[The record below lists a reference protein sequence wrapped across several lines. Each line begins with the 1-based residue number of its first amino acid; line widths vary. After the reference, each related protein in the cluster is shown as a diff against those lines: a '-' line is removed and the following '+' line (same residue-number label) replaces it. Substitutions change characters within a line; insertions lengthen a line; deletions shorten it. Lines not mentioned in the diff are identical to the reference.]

1 MLRIEHLTAGY
12 GKTRIVDDVTVEFAT
27 GEVVALLGRNG
38 MGKTTLLRALF
49 GQCDVFSGT
58 LSSGDV
64 PLPLGSPDGLAR
76 RGLSF
81 LPDDRG
87 VFPSLTVEENLR
99 LARRRGHTPPVDVFS
114 VFPVLRERLSQP
126 AGQMSGGQKQ
136 QLGLARAM
144 LAGEHAIVVD
154 EFSQGLQPSIAKGAL
169 EALRTI
175 AATGVTVL
183 LVEQGPQLPLTFAD
197 RVLGMVK
204 GRLVFDERVLRLRTN
219 PEPLTN
225 LLVVG

>member
-1 MLRIEHLTAGY
+1 MISLHNVTAGY
-12 GKTRIVDDVTVEFAT
+12 GRTQIVDDVSVDLAD

-49 GQCDVFSGT
+49 GLCDVFAGT
-58 LSSGDV
+58 LSTDDGA
-64 PLPLGSPDGLAR
+64 LPMGRPDGLAR
-76 RGLSF
+76 SGLSF
-81 LPDDRG
+81 MPDDRG
-87 VFPSLTVEENLR
+87 VFASLTVEENLR
-99 LARRRGHTPPVDVFS
+99 LARRRGHTPPVDVLD
-114 VFPVLRERLSQP
+114 VFPVLRQRLTQP
-126 AGQMSGGQKQ
+126 AGQLSGGQKQ

-144 LAGEHAIVVD
+144 LAGERAVVVD
-154 EFSQGLQPSIAKGAL
+154 EFSQGLQPSIATAAL

-183 LVEQGPQLPLTFAD
+183 LVEQGPQLPLAFAD

-204 GRLVFDERVLRLRTN
+204 GRLVFDESVQRLRAD
-219 PEPLTN
+219 PEPLTS